1 MTHIAGLSLYVNARP
16 RTERNHNN
24 KTLRPKPANGFGRH
38 VIYRAATLP
47 ACRSTLPLN
56 SVEEVSG
63 TGHIHG
69 DAGLAGRLEHF
80 LITNGPTRLDDGLDT
95 GVDQNLG
102 TVGEP
107 LVRLAPSASV
117 LARSTDRLAE
127 STRLTWPMPMPTVA

>member
-1 MTHIAGLSLYVNARP
+1 MSTRVRARNP
-16 RTERNHNN
+16 IILNVASETSEWFR
-24 KTLRPKPANGFGRH
+24 RH
-38 VIYRAATLP
+38 VIYRAVTLP

-80 LITNGPTRLDDGLDT
+80 LITNGPTVLDDGLDT

-102 TVGEP
+102 TVGEREERVGRGHRS
-107 LVRLAPSASV
+107 LGAVGSV
-117 LARSTDRLAE
+117 SQRVGTLDGQIGGIHTID
-127 STRLTWPMPMPTVA
+127 WPMPMPTVA